1 VWRIIFRRSSYDLRD
16 ARRDCYTASQQKQK
30 KHGGSTCH
38 SIATSES
45 DLPENQIPAAVFK
58 GWPYFPRRA
67 LVRLIIPVQCAGLAR
82 VRGYVGAVGGRALK
96 PTAIF
101 SSPARRPDYP
111 STWWRLLPAARARAR
126 VSRKSQPADP
136 GFGALIGWGGDT
148 PAILPRPLVGL
159 DFQNIGGRLGDGEE
173 KISKCLKLQP
183 IADIGDH
190 DRCAPRSAHTD
201 ALPQVTLT
209 PYRTPRQDRARVT

>member
-1 VWRIIFRRSSYDLRD
+1 MICATRGG
-16 ARRDCYTASQQKQK
+16 TATPLPKQKQK
-30 KHGGSTCH
+30 KPGGSTRR
-38 SIATSES
+38 SIATCES

-111 STWWRLLPAARARAR
+111 STWWRLLPAARARA
-126 VSRKSQPADP
+126 
-136 GFGALIGWGGDT
+136 
-148 PAILPRPLVGL
+148 
-159 DFQNIGGRLGDGEE
+159 
-173 KISKCLKLQP
+173 
-183 IADIGDH
+183 
-190 DRCAPRSAHTD
+190 
-201 ALPQVTLT
+201 
-209 PYRTPRQDRARVT
+209 

>member
-1 VWRIIFRRSSYDLRD
+1 MWRIIFRRSSYDLRD

-58 GWPYFPRRA
+58 GCP
-67 LVRLIIPVQCAGLAR
+67 ISLA
-82 VRGYVGAVGGRALK
+82 VH
-96 PTAIF
+96 P
-101 SSPARRPDYP
+101 PARSFPYVVSVFCEP
-111 STWWRLLPAARARAR
+111 ARARAR